1 MDSRYNWLPINFY
14 DPREG
19 EVRDV
24 AASPANT
31 CSPNGVMN
39 AIELD
44 VGNLRKWLRGTLP
57 GSGTLTDYQK
67 QNGYVLFYS
76 DRRGMQLDPTTAPLV
91 KTGKYG
97 FEDVIN
103 SGVSSGTP
111 DGALELAE
119 DVDGNGQLDRWGAAN
134 VGDGFGV
141 NSTNNPFANRQA
153 CMTSLARTAFQV
165 HDTCFVS
172 LTDREE
178 TCQPV
183 PTTRVGS
190 RSRPKTPSI
199 SLATT
204 MRRPQTMASSMISTL
219 LRLSSQTP

>member
-1 MDSRYNWLPINFY
+1 MTLMRGNLQGRSCQVVAASGSVPATYESKVITGGPTPVDSKYNWLPINFY

-24 AASPANT
+24 AASPVNT

-44 VGNLRKWLRGTLP
+44 VGNLRKWLRGNLP

-76 DRRGMQLDPTTAPLV
+76 DRRGMQLDPTTAPQV

-103 SGVSSGTP
+103 SGVSNGTP
-111 DGALELAE
+111 DGTLELAE
-119 DVDGNGQLDRWGAAN
+119 DVDANGQLDRWGAAN
-134 VGDGFGV
+134 VGDGLGV

-153 CMTSLARTAFQV
+153 CMWRSN
-165 HDTCFVS
+165 S
-172 LTDREE
+172 LT
-178 TCQPV
+178 
-183 PTTRVGS
+183 
-190 RSRPKTPSI
+190 
-199 SLATT
+199 
-204 MRRPQTMASSMISTL
+204 RRPTFIQKG
-219 LRLSSQTP
+219 